1 MPFDVVRAGASRTSA
16 TLDARASLHQRLTAY
31 VPSSEIQVQARAAP
45 DRFFSRPLFFQK
57 ARGGL
62 PLSACGLTSLL
73 VQRFTRTLAALE
85 AHHTNELH
93 AQTRIAYESKLK
105 GDAAD
110 GHAAVLRHAALAKEA
125 KKSCQMEA
133 LRAEGAARDRRLV
146 ECEAQL
152 AAALARAELAET
164 GLLSTESALGQ
175 EVHTLE
181 IELSAN
187 SKLLRDFQRAH
198 ELKSEHLLTLQQQ
211 TAKSAT
217 MLAQMQEQ
225 ATSMQKRLAAQQ
237 RKSMRL
243 QESQVLVNASA
254 KSWQNERKQLV
265 EQVASANQMA
275 REAIARQQ
283 ILEADHGHLID
294 EVRAVGTRLG
304 LPSLR
309 SRMAP
314 SHHLVLCRACNRW
327 RRSAM
332 RAQQPS
338 ARRARWPR
346 RLRPLCAPT
355 SAAYRLCLML

>member
-1 MPFDVVRAGASRTSA
+1 MRGA
-16 TLDARASLHQRLTAY
+16 
-31 VPSSEIQVQARAAP
+31 
-45 DRFFSRPLFFQK
+45 
-57 ARGGL
+57 
-62 PLSACGLTSLL
+62 
-73 VQRFTRTLAALE
+73 
-85 AHHTNELH
+85 
-93 AQTRIAYESKLK
+93 ESK
-105 GDAAD
+105 G
-110 GHAAVLRHAALAKEA
+110 RY
-125 KKSCQMEA
+125 MEA

-309 SRMAP
+309 SPMAP
-314 SHHLVLCRACNRW
+314 SHHLVTCAARATGGDGAPCERNNH
-327 RRSAM
+327 
-332 RAQQPS
+332 PPD
-338 ARRARWPR
+338 ARGGRGV
-346 RLRPLCAPT
+346 
-355 SAAYRLCLML
+355 

>member
-45 DRFFSRPLFFQK
+45 DRAFSRPLFFQK

-62 PLSACGLTSLL
+62 PLSACGLASLL

-304 LPSLR
+304 LPSPR
-309 SRMAP
+309 SPMAP
-314 SHHLVLCRACNRW
+314 SHHLVTCAARATGGDGAPCERNNH
-327 RRSAM
+327 
-332 RAQQPS
+332 PPD
-338 ARRARWPR
+338 ARGGRGV
-346 RLRPLCAPT
+346 
-355 SAAYRLCLML
+355 